1 MRILGFYRLLLL
13 VSLGLCCHSN
23 YACAEKVA
31 VPEGRATSCDEDA
44 ECSRYADDGYEHLQ
58 AGRLEKARRAY
69 EAAYTRRADPKLL
82 YNLGRVLH
90 KSGRAAEAADYY
102 RRYLDAGAEGNEEQ
116 RRKSQQYL
124 QQATKEAASQP
135 AVPLARRSRVG
146 AVELPADLSAPAS
159 PTPVYKKWWLWTIV
173 GGAAGIALGVG
184 LGVGLA
190 ARRPDLTDAGIAR
203 PFN

>member
-31 VPEGRATSCDEDA
+31 VPEGRATSCDADA

-69 EAAYTRRADPKLL
+69 EAAYSRRADPKLL

-90 KSGRAAEAADYY
+90 KSGRSAEAAGYY

-135 AVPLARRSRVG
+135 FVPLARRSSVG
-146 AVELPADLSAPAS
+146 ATGTPADRSASSP

-190 ARRPDLTDAGIAR
+190 TRRPDLTGAGIAR